1 MDQYA
6 IIARLISAVMSWID
20 SSNLRNRMYAQ
31 QSRIEVLET
40 ALEDIARISQS
51 RVDISQRHKL
61 IAKIVETTLK

>member
-20 SSNLRNRMYAQ
+20 SSNLRNQMYAQ

-40 ALEDIARISQS
+40 ALEDIERISAS
-51 RVDISQRHKL
+51 RVAVSEQHRL
-61 IAKIVETTLK
+61 IVKIIETTLK

>member
-20 SSNLRNRMYAQ
+20 SSNLRNQMYAQ

>member
-20 SSNLRNRMYAQ
+20 SSNLRNQMYAQ

-51 RVDISQRHKL
+51 RVDISQRHRL

>member
-20 SSNLRNRMYAQ
+20 AGNLRNQMYVQRA
-31 QSRIEVLET
+31 RIEVLET

>member
-20 SSNLRNRMYAQ
+20 ASNLRNQMYAQ
-31 QSRIEVLET
+31 RARIEILET

>member
-20 SSNLRNRMYAQ
+20 AGNLRNQMYAQ

-40 ALEDIARISQS
+40 ALEDIERISAS
-51 RVDISQRHKL
+51 RVAVSEQHRL
-61 IAKIVETTLK
+61 IVKIIETTLK

>member
-20 SSNLRNRMYAQ
+20 ASNLRNRMYAQ
-31 QSRIEVLET
+31 QSRIEDLET

-51 RVDISQRHKL
+51 RVDVSERHKL